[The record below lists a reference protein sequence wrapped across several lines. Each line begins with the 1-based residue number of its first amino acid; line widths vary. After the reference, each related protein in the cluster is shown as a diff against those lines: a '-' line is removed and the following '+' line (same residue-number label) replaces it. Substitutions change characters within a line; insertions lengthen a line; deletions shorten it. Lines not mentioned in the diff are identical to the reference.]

1 MKLPV
6 RMTEFAWSQFQ
17 ALLPVQQQQARN
29 LIRAIQLGAPGV
41 SRPWDRDL
49 RNRLHWI
56 ASAYDT
62 HVVYR
67 VAYRRQGDELL
78 ITAVLVYETPPNPNN
93 NK

>member
-6 RMTEFAWSQFQ
+6 RITDIAWAQFQ
-17 ALLPVQQQQARN
+17 ALSPHQQQQARN

-41 SRPWDRDL
+41 GRPWNHDL

-56 ASAYDT
+56 ASASDT

-67 VAYRRQGDELL
+67 IAYRRQGDELL
-78 ITAVLVYETPPNPNN
+78 ITAVLVFETPPDPNN
-93 NK
+93 A

>member
-6 RMTEFAWSQFQ
+6 RITDVAWAQFQ
-17 ALLPVQQQQARN
+17 ALTPAQQQQTRN
-29 LIRAIQLGAPGV
+29 LIRALQLGAPGV
-41 SRPWDRDL
+41 GRPWNRDL

-78 ITAVLVYETPPNPNN
+78 ITAVLVYETPSDPLNR
-93 NK
+93 